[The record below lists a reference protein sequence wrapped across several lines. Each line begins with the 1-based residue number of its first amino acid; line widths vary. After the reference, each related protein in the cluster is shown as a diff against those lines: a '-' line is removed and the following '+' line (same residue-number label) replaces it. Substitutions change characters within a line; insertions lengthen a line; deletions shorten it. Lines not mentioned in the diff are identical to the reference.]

1 MERISAGKEEIMKT
15 KLRKTEESCLSVWVR
30 NFLTAIMLGLPLIV
44 TNAYFNITETK
55 YVYYIVCAVFLIV
68 PCLSYV
74 FKDLKK
80 AKEKGE
86 IPNRKEGFTT
96 IDWTVTAFGVSVL
109 ASALFSSHPADA
121 FLGLTARYQGAV
133 TVAVYILVYY
143 IVSRNYSLRQNY
155 LFFAVAAFCIVS
167 ILGVLNC
174 FDIDPLGFYNNLR
187 SDYKTIFVSTI
198 GNINFYSAY
207 FCLLFPLVICGYSLT
222 KKKVSR
228 VVYSF
233 ALVTGTFGMMVTA
246 SESFA
251 VGFCISMLIIPL
263 FFFSDRKKILYFL
276 QSVAIITVASQL
288 FNFVYDKAEATNITL
303 SKAITVFLRPEISVT
318 VLILSIVLY
327 IVIHLFPD
335 KLKLFEKMYIAL
347 LILLVLAGAT
357 LFALSNTVGLGRL
370 DSYLRL
376 TGDWGTYRG
385 TIWRFCLRAYRE
397 FSVKDLLFGIGP
409 ECLQHLN
416 FESAVF
422 GNKAI
427 DQAHNEYVQ
436 YIMTTGIFG
445 IVSYAGIIFAT
456 ALTVIKK
463 LRYSTLAVGLFAGLT
478 AYWIQ
483 AAVNLA
489 QPFTTPIMYLY
500 IAAIGG
506 MWIQEKRTYHCK
518 DKKEATALN

>member
-1 MERISAGKEEIMKT
+1 MTEVKENKSTYLHSA
-15 KLRKTEESCLSVWVR
+15 VR
-30 NFLTAIMLGLPLIV
+30 HFMTAVMFGLPLIV
-44 TNAYFNITETK
+44 TNGFFNITETK
-55 YVYYIVCAVFLIV
+55 YVYYIVCAIFFIV
-68 PCLSYV
+68 PSFAYI
-74 FKDLKK
+74 FKNLPEAKK
-80 AKEKGE
+80 NGG

-96 IDWTVTAFGVSVL
+96 IDLAVTAFGISVL
-109 ASALFSSHPADA
+109 ASALFSSYPADA

-133 TVAVYILVYY
+133 TVTVYILVYFL
-143 IVSRNYSLRQNY
+143 VSRNYSLRQNY
-155 LFFAVAAFCIVS
+155 LFFAVAAFCVVS

-174 FDIDPLGFYNNLR
+174 FNIDLFGFYKNLR
-187 SDYKTIFVSTI
+187 SDYKTIFVSSI

-233 ALVTGTFGMMVTA
+233 ALVVGTFGMMVTA

-251 VGFCISMLIIPL
+251 IGFCVSMLIIPL
-263 FFFSDRKKILYFL
+263 FFFSNRNKMLYFL
-276 QSVAIITVASQL
+276 QSVAIITVSAQL
-288 FNFVYDKAEATNITL
+288 FNFVYSKAETTNIAF
-303 SKAITVFLRPEISVT
+303 SKAVTIFLRPEISIT

-327 IVIHLFPD
+327 IVILLFPD
-335 KLKLFEKMYIAL
+335 RMKLFEKMYIFFL
-347 LILLVLAGAT
+347 VLLVLTGAT
-357 LFALSNTVGLGRL
+357 LFTLSNTVGLGKL

-376 TGDWGTYRG
+376 TADWGTYRG

-397 FSVKDLLFGIGP
+397 FGIKDLLFGIGP
-409 ECLQHLN
+409 ECLQHLE

-422 GNKAI
+422 GNKTI

-445 IVSYAGIIFAT
+445 ILSYAGIMFAT

-463 LRYSTLAVGLFAGLT
+463 LRHSTLAVGIFASLA
-478 AYWIQ
+478 AYWVQ

-506 MWIQEKRTYHCK
+506 MWIQEKRTYHYD
-518 DKKEATALN
+518 DKKETLTLK

>member
-1 MERISAGKEEIMKT
+1 MKA
-15 KLRKTEESCLSVWVR
+15 KVKSPDEGSLVKWVR
-30 NFLTAIMLGLPLIV
+30 HFLTAVMFGLPLIV
-44 TNAYFNITETK
+44 TNGFFNITETK
-55 YVYYIVCAVFLIV
+55 YVYYIVCAVLLIV
-68 PCLSYV
+68 PSFSYI
-74 FKDLKK
+74 FKNLRE
-80 AKEKGE
+80 AKETGK

-96 IDWTVTAFGVSVL
+96 IDWAVTALGISVL
-109 ASALFSSHPADA
+109 FSALFSSYPADA
-121 FLGLTARYQGAV
+121 WLGISARYQGAV
-133 TVAVYILVYY
+133 TVTVYILVYY
-143 IVSRNYSLRQNY
+143 LISRNYSLQQNY
-155 LFFAVAAFCIVS
+155 LFFAVAAFCVVS

-174 FDIDPLGFYNNLR
+174 FDIDILGFYNNLR
-187 SDYKTIFVSTI
+187 SDYKTIFVSSI

-222 KKKVSR
+222 KKRVSR

-233 ALVTGTFGMMVTA
+233 ALVIGTFGMMVTA

-251 VGFCISMLIIPL
+251 VGFCLSMLIIPL

-288 FNFVYDKAEATNITL
+288 FSFIYSKAENTNITL

-327 IVIHLFPD
+327 VVILLFPD
-335 KLKLFEKMYIAL
+335 KLKLFEKMYIAFL
-347 LILLVLAGAT
+347 VLLVLAGAA

-370 DSYLRL
+370 DKYLRL
-376 TGDWGTYRG
+376 TADWGTYRG

-397 FSVKDLLFGIGP
+397 FGIKDLLFGIGP
-409 ECLQHLN
+409 ECLQHLD

-422 GNKAI
+422 GNKTI

-445 IVSYAGIIFAT
+445 ILSYIGIIFAT

-506 MWIQEKRTYHCK
+506 MWIQEKRTYHYN
-518 DKKEATALN
+518 DKKEALALN

>member
-1 MERISAGKEEIMKT
+1 MKA
-15 KLRKTEESCLSVWVR
+15 KIKDPDESCLTGWVR
-30 NFLTAIMLGLPLIV
+30 HFLTAVMLGLPLVV
-44 TNAYFNITETK
+44 TNGFFNITETK
-55 YVYYIVCAVFLIV
+55 YVYYTVCAIFFIV
-68 PCLSYV
+68 PSLSYV
-74 FKDLKK
+74 LKDLKK
-80 AKEKGE
+80 ARENGE

-96 IDWTVTAFGVSVL
+96 IDWAVTAFGISVL
-109 ASALFSSHPADA
+109 FSALFSSYPADA
-121 FLGLTARYQGAV
+121 WLGISARYQGAV
-133 TVAVYILVYY
+133 TVTVYILVYY
-143 IVSRNYSLRQNY
+143 LISRNYSLKQNY
-155 LFFAVAAFCIVS
+155 LFFAVAAFCVVS

-187 SDYKTIFVSTI
+187 SDYKTIFVSTV

-228 VVYSF
+228 VIYSF

-251 VGFCISMLIIPL
+251 VGFCLSMLIIPL

-288 FNFVYDKAEATNITL
+288 FSFIYSKAENTNITL

-318 VLILSIVLY
+318 VFVLSVVLY
-327 IVIHLFPD
+327 IVILLFPN
-335 KLKLFEKMYIAL
+335 KLKLFEKMYIAF
-347 LILLVLAGAT
+347 LIILVLAGAA
-357 LFALSNTVGLGRL
+357 LFILSNTVGLGRL
-370 DSYLRL
+370 DKYLRL
-376 TGDWGTYRG
+376 TADWGTYRG
-385 TIWRFCLRAYRE
+385 TIWRLCLNAYRK
-397 FSVKDLLFGIGP
+397 FSLKDILFGIGP
-409 ECLQHLN
+409 ECLQHLD
-416 FESAVF
+416 FESVIH
-422 GNKAI
+422 GNKTI

-445 IVSYAGIIFAT
+445 ILSYIGIIFAT

-506 MWIQEKRTYHCK
+506 MWIQEKRTYHYNNE
-518 DKKEATALN
+518 KEALTLG